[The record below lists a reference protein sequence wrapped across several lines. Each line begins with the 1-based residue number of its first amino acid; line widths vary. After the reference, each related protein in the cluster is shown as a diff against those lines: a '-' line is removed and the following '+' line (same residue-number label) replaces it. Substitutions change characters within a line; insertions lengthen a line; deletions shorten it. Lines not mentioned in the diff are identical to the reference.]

1 MDLCITNEKIKQ
13 MKELT
18 YNERIAVMRIL
29 HDIILADNR
38 IDEREQMLFTDIA
51 KTLDLDASARQSV
64 EKLNSLLALAII
76 HDFNQKQKEEFAK
89 LMGQMIIVDKDIN
102 YNEVKLYNAFCESCN
117 IEKDFNTED
126 YPEYTLSGPFVN
138 PEDLMDIM

>member
-1 MDLCITNEKIKQ
+1 MDLCVTNEKIKQ

-38 IDEREQMLFTDIA
+38 IDAREQKLFTDIA

-102 YNEVKLYNAFCESCN
+102 YNEVKIYNVVNEFCN
-117 IEKDFNTED
+117 IRVEFEMDN
-126 YPEYTLSGPFVN
+126 YPEYTRS
-138 PEDLMDIM
+138 

>member
-1 MDLCITNEKIKQ
+1 MDLCVTNEKIKQ

-102 YNEVKLYNAFCESCN
+102 YNEVKIYNVVNEFCN
-117 IEKDFNTED
+117 IRVEFEMDN
-126 YPEYTLSGPFVN
+126 YPEYTRS
-138 PEDLMDIM
+138 

>member
-1 MDLCITNEKIKQ
+1 MDLCVTNEKMKQ

-102 YNEVKLYNAFCESCN
+102 YNEVKIYNVVNEFCN
-117 IEKDFNTED
+117 IRVEFEMDN
-126 YPEYTLSGPFVN
+126 YPEYTRS
-138 PEDLMDIM
+138 

>member
-1 MDLCITNEKIKQ
+1 MDLCVTNEKIKQ

-102 YNEVKLYNAFCESCN
+102 YNEVKIYNVVNEYCN
-117 IEKDFNTED
+117 IRVEFEMDN
-126 YPEYTLSGPFVN
+126 YPEYTRS
-138 PEDLMDIM
+138 

>member
-1 MDLCITNEKIKQ
+1 MDLCVTNEKIKQ

-102 YNEVKLYNAFCESCN
+102 YNEVKMYNVVNEFCN
-117 IEKDFNTED
+117 IRVEFEMDN
-126 YPEYTLSGPFVN
+126 YPEYTRS
-138 PEDLMDIM
+138 

>member
-1 MDLCITNEKIKQ
+1 MDLCVTNEKIKQ

-38 IDEREQMLFTDIA
+38 IDEREQILFTDIA

-102 YNEVKLYNAFCESCN
+102 YNEVKIYNVVNEFCN
-117 IEKDFNTED
+117 IRVEFEMDN
-126 YPEYTLSGPFVN
+126 YPEYTRS
-138 PEDLMDIM
+138 

>member
-1 MDLCITNEKIKQ
+1 MDLCVTNEKIKQ

-64 EKLNSLLALAII
+64 EKLNSLIALAII

-102 YNEVKLYNAFCESCN
+102 YNEVKIYNVVNEFCN
-117 IEKDFNTED
+117 IRVEFEMDN
-126 YPEYTLSGPFVN
+126 YPEYTRS
-138 PEDLMDIM
+138 

>member
-1 MDLCITNEKIKQ
+1 MDLCVTNEKIKQ

-38 IDEREQMLFTDIA
+38 INEREQMLFTDIA
-51 KTLDLDASARQSV
+51 KTLDLDASTRQSV

-102 YNEVKLYNAFCESCN
+102 YNEVKIYNVVNEFCN
-117 IEKDFNTED
+117 IRVEFEMDN
-126 YPEYTLSGPFVN
+126 YPEYTRS
-138 PEDLMDIM
+138 